1 MAVSDPRTPHE
12 PPSGGA
18 REEGRPAKGATE
30 TLALALATAGGVGF
44 VPFAPGTWGSALAIP
59 IFVLLSPI
67 GAGAGGGGAFLW
79 VITWLGLLAV
89 GVWASELCEPVFG
102 CKDDGRIV
110 WDEVVGQLLAL
121 APLLVWP
128 QTGRAG
134 IAALVTGFVL
144 FRCFDIAKP
153 GPVGWAERSFD
164 GGMGVMMDDVIA
176 GALAAGL
183 LAVAI
188 WTGMFGWL

>member
-1 MAVSDPRTPHE
+1 MAVSEPRE
-12 PPSGGA
+12 PRPDDDVVDDGQ
-18 REEGRPAKGATE
+18 GRPAQGATE
-30 TLALALATAGGVGF
+30 TLALTLATAGGVGF
-44 VPFAPGTWGSALAIP
+44 APVAPGTWGSALAIP

-67 GAGAGGGGAFLW
+67 EEGSGGGFLW
-79 VITWLGLLAV
+79 AITWLGLLAV
-89 GVWASELCEPVFG
+89 GVWAAEVCEPLFG

-128 QTGRAG
+128 QPGRAG

-153 GPVGWAERSFD
+153 GPVGWAERSFQ